1 MAIIAQFGLNCE
13 NKELT
18 MPSFNVPA
26 AAGTGANAASAAEW
40 GTNTAE
46 SIALQDY
53 ATQLENAINN
63 DMTKDQLAEA
73 GPKNAKSLTQG

>member
-1 MAIIAQFGLNCE
+1 MA
-13 NKELT
+13 
-18 MPSFNVPA
+18 FNVPSA
-26 AAGTGANAASAAEW
+26 VGSGANAAAAADW
-40 GTNTAE
+40 GRNKAD

-63 DMTKDQLAEA
+63 DMTKDQLAES

>member
-1 MAIIAQFGLNCE
+1 
-13 NKELT
+13 
-18 MPSFNVPA
+18 MPNFNVPSA
-26 AAGTGANAASAAEW
+26 VGSGANAAAAADW
-40 GTNTAE
+40 GKNTAE

-63 DMTKDQLAEA
+63 DMTKDQLAES